1 MPLIIFSENQTKPT
15 KQKRKQTN
23 KKNMAVKTANIGL
36 RPEKEVSIQF
46 PHSVIRTSGLDTFQ

>member
-1 MPLIIFSENQTKPT
+1 MKKISNKNKCGENKNEN
-15 KQKRKQTN
+15 KQT